1 MCNSNLRLAG
11 VRALLGIAVLL
22 LAWSAGAQGN
32 SPGAP
37 PNGPEQ
43 QSAHP
48 ITTMFPHPDTAP
60 WFVAAQINVISQGHP
75 PFHAAYSGAL
85 SLNPH
90 SEWRTSEVLTLYMG
104 LQLKSR
110 TEILLDFESAGGRGI
125 SDALG
130 LAGFTNLDVVRNPE
144 LGRTPYLARAMFHYV
159 LPLSGDTIEAERGP
173 FSLFTRL
180 PARRLELRAGKF
192 SMADSFDMNA
202 VGSDSHLQFMNW
214 TVDNNGAYDYAADT
228 RGYTSAVMLDYED
241 RSWGVR
247 FAESLMPKVANGS
260 HLQWDLRRAHAENV
274 ELDLS
279 PRLLPDRLSAVRLLA
294 FVNHANMGEY
304 DQAIANFLE
313 HRTAIPEVSAHPP
326 HVAVK
331 YGFGLNL
338 EQAVSAN
345 ARVFA
350 RWGWNEGQ
358 HESYAYTEVDQTWEF
373 GADYRGAL
381 WRRNLDRV
389 GAAFVSNGIARPHQQ
404 YLALGGHGFLLGDG
418 ALDYGRE
425 TIEEAYYTVHLWRGL
440 YTGFDLQHINN
451 PGYNRARGPV
461 LVPAIRIHLEL

>member
-1 MCNSNLRLAG
+1 MCNSNLWLAG
-11 VRALLGIAVLL
+11 ARALLGIAVLL

-43 QSAHP
+43 QSSDP

-60 WFVAAQINVISQGHP
+60 WFVAAQIDVISQGHA
-75 PFHAAYSGAL
+75 PFHADYSGSL

-90 SEWRTSEVLTLYMG
+90 SEWRTSEVLT
-104 LQLKSR
+104 
-110 TEILLDFESAGGRGI
+110 
-125 SDALG
+125 
-130 LAGFTNLDVVRNPE
+130 
-144 LGRTPYLARAMFHYV
+144 
-159 LPLSGDTIEAERGP
+159 
-173 FSLFTRL
+173 
-180 PARRLELRAGKF
+180 
-192 SMADSFDMNA
+192 
-202 VGSDSHLQFMNW
+202 
-214 TVDNNGAYDYAADT
+214 
-228 RGYTSAVMLDYED
+228 
-241 RSWGVR
+241 
-247 FAESLMPKVANGS
+247 
-260 HLQWDLRRAHAENV
+260 
-274 ELDLS
+274 
-279 PRLLPDRLSAVRLLA
+279 
-294 FVNHANMGEY
+294 
-304 DQAIANFLE
+304 
-313 HRTAIPEVSAHPP
+313 
-326 HVAVK
+326 
-331 YGFGLNL
+331 
-338 EQAVSAN
+338 AN